1 MIAGY
6 ILFIFADENLL
17 SPKLESLDTDPDS
30 GSEDSKEVNTA
41 IQNLLLSSFGDS
53 LKYKHK
59 NGVNSVRIEAVKSP
73 YSFLYK
79 TLGAVF
85 LAVILG
91 IICRYFVPENIYT
104 ALNDNILTSVRDMFM
119 NALKIVIAP
128 IVFFSMVNSVSQF
141 NNFSEIG
148 KMGVKFMTLF
158 LFMEFTACILT
169 ALIFY
174 ASVFAGFPFSAIL
187 TSGEITAASSTAISI
202 RNVIVNIVPSN
213 FINPFVK
220 SDILQ
225 LMFLGILCG
234 LAVGAIGDYS
244 KSLKDSFSALN
255 SLFMKMT
262 SMLTKFIPIAVL
274 CSIWSMILTA
284 GAKLLLSLISVIII
298 VLAGMVFILLIDIA
312 RLKLSGLSVSKFIA
326 KYSPAMAHVLS
337 TTSSVASLPENMKAA
352 DKMGVPSK
360 VYSFSL
366 PLGVIF
372 SKNGSIFY
380 RALTVLLAAKIF
392 GVEISCS
399 ALISLLFS
407 ASVITLATPG
417 VPGGAYIAFSALLA
431 QLGVPSEALVCLIS
445 IDAVMDIFI
454 AAINSFGT
462 VVSAVT
468 ISHREGILNTEIYNS

>member
-1 MIAGY
+1 
-6 ILFIFADENLL
+6 
-17 SPKLESLDTDPDS
+17 
-30 GSEDSKEVNTA
+30 
-41 IQNLLLSSFGDS
+41 
-53 LKYKHK
+53 
-59 NGVNSVRIEAVKSP
+59 
-73 YSFLYK
+73 
-79 TLGAVF
+79 
-85 LAVILG
+85 
-91 IICRYFVPENIYT
+91 
-104 ALNDNILTSVRDMFM
+104 MFM

-274 CSIWSMILTA
+274 CSIWSMLLTA

-337 TTSSVASLPENMKAA
+337 TTS
-352 DKMGVPSK
+352 DKMGVP
-360 VYSFSL
+360 
-366 PLGVIF
+366 
-372 SKNGSIFY
+372 
-380 RALTVLLAAKIF
+380 LLKT
-392 GVEISCS
+392 C
-399 ALISLLFS
+399 
-407 ASVITLATPG
+407 
-417 VPGGAYIAFSALLA
+417 
-431 QLGVPSEALVCLIS
+431 
-445 IDAVMDIFI
+445 
-454 AAINSFGT
+454 
-462 VVSAVT
+462 
-468 ISHREGILNTEIYNS
+468 